1 MPKGALAQL
10 VVLAA
15 IAMIV
20 GTGLCLLDTDDAARG
35 DLCLS
40 LLATLIVLFPG
51 LSLTP
56 TGHLV
61 PVLAHAYRR
70 YPSDLPAPPPKA

>member
-40 LLATLIVLFPG
+40 LLATLIALFPG
-51 LSLTP
+51 LSLIP
-56 TGHLV
+56 TDYLV
-61 PVLAHAYRR
+61 PAFVHAYRR